1 MDLAVFWNFR
11 AELTQAF
18 QITAL
23 LTAIGIA
30 GSLCLGAAMALAAR
44 GSHVAVSVP
53 ILFVIDF
60 LRNVPVIVKL
70 FLFYF
75 VFNLAPMTSAAL
87 SLVLHQS
94 SYIADTFI
102 SGLRSVPREQA
113 ESSYSLGLTTP
124 QYARFILLPQLL
136 RQLAA
141 PLKTQFIEV
150 LKNSSVCM
158 VIGIQEL
165 TFVTQEIEHRTF
177 KGYEA
182 AFGVTA
188 IYLLLALAISAGTW
202 LFLERKRHSA

>member
-1 MDLAVFWNFR
+1 MDLGIFWDFR
-11 AELTQAF
+11 SELWAAL
-18 QITAL
+18 QITL
-23 LTAIGIA
+23 VLTAIGIV
-30 GSLCLGAAMALAAR
+30 GSLCLGALMALATH
-44 GSHVAVSVP
+44 GSHIAVASP

-75 VFNLAPMTSAAL
+75 VFNLSPTVSAAL

-113 ESSYSLGLTTP
+113 ESSYSLGLTSP
-124 QYARFILLPQLL
+124 QYARFILLPQVL

-188 IYLLLALAISAGTW
+188 IYLLLALVISAGTW
-202 LFLERKRHSA
+202 LMLEREKRGA

>member
-1 MDLAVFWNFR
+1 MDFAIFWQFR
-11 AELTQAF
+11 EELWQAL
-18 QITAL
+18 QITVL

-30 GSLCLGAAMALAAR
+30 GSLTMGAAMAFVAHGA
-44 GSHVAVSVP
+44 HVAVSVP

-75 VFNLAPMTSAAL
+75 VFSMSPFAAAAL

-102 SGLRSVPREQA
+102 SGLRSIPRAQA
-113 ESSYSLGLTTP
+113 ESSYTLGLTTI
-124 QYARFILLPQLL
+124 QYARLILLPQLL

-188 IYLLLALAISAGTW
+188 IYLVLAIIISLATR
-202 LFLERKRHSA
+202 FALERDRRGA

>member
-1 MDLAVFWNFR
+1 MDFSIFWQFR
-11 AELTQAF
+11 GELWQAF
-18 QITAL
+18 QITAA
-23 LTAIGIA
+23 LTAIGIV
-30 GSLCLGAAMALAAR
+30 GSLSLGAAMAFAAH
-44 GSHVAVSVP
+44 GAPITVSAP
-53 ILFVIDF
+53 ILFVVDF

-75 VFNLAPMTSAAL
+75 VFGLSPFAAASL

-102 SGLRSVPREQA
+102 SGLRSIPRAQP
-113 ESSYSLGLTTP
+113 ESSYTLGLTTL
-124 QYARFILLPQLL
+124 QYTRLILWPQLL

-188 IYLLLALAISAGTW
+188 IYLGLAILISLATRMM
-202 LFLERKRHSA
+202 LERERAGR

>member
-1 MDLAVFWNFR
+1 MDFGIFWDFR
-11 AELTQAF
+11 GELWQAL
-18 QITAL
+18 QITVL
-23 LTAIGIA
+23 LTATGIVGGLA
-30 GSLCLGAAMALAAR
+30 LGAVMALIAHGGPLPIA
-44 GSHVAVSVP
+44 SVV
-53 ILFVIDF
+53 LFVIDF

-75 VFNLAPMTSAAL
+75 VVNLDPMPAAAL

-124 QYARFILLPQLL
+124 QYAHYILMPQLL
-136 RQLAA
+136 RQLSA

-158 VIGIQEL
+158 VIGIQDL

-177 KGYEA
+177 RGYEA

-188 IYLLLALAISAGTW
+188 IYLVLALIISAATW
-202 LFLERKRHSA
+202 MLLERRRRST

>member
-1 MDLAVFWNFR
+1 MDFGIFWSFR
-11 AELTQAF
+11 SELWMAL
-18 QITAL
+18 QITVF
-23 LTAIGIA
+23 LTAIGVL
-30 GSLCLGAAMALAAR
+30 GSLCLGAIMALIAH
-44 GSHVAVSVP
+44 GSPLSIACPV
-53 ILFVIDF
+53 LFVIDF

-75 VFNLAPMTSAAL
+75 VFNLPPMAAAAT

-94 SYIADTFI
+94 SYVADTFI
-102 SGLRSVPREQA
+102 SGLRSIPREQS
-113 ESSYSLGLTTP
+113 ESSYCLGLTTL
-124 QYARFILLPQLL
+124 QYARYILLPQML

-165 TFVTQEIEHRTF
+165 TFVTQEIETKTF

-182 AFGVTA
+182 AFGVTF
-188 IYLLLALAISAGTW
+188 IYLVLALVISSATW
-202 LFLERKRHSA
+202 LLLERGGRSV